1 MSGER
6 WTADQVSTLRRL
18 WAEGAMVKV
27 IEHETGKP
35 KAAIKKKRISL
46 GLPPR
51 YNMTNKAQQV
61 KLYLPAELRRKAG
74 IRAAQRSQSMSA
86 YLAYLVRR
94 DIGG

>member
-27 IEHETGKP
+27 IEHEVGKCRT
-35 KAAIKKKRISL
+35 AIKKKRLSL

-51 YNMTNKAQQV
+51 HNMTHKTEQI
-61 KLYLPAELRRKAG
+61 KMYLPADLKRKAG
-74 IRAAQRSQSMSA
+74 IRAAQRSQSLSA
-86 YLAYLVRR
+86 YLTYLVRR